1 MSAATEEGRP
11 DGEEDSPRA
20 EAFLEILGR
29 VQPGDAEAELS
40 SCGIGPTAEVAEQVL
55 RSRVCYSRP
64 KSAVRFF
71 VWSGRSVKHTG
82 YAWNLLVDILGKAD
96 MEEPMWDAVRTMN
109 KEGGGLVTVATFASI
124 FSSYCASGNLRKAVE
139 AFDVMGKYGVEP
151 DAVALNSLLSAMCRG
166 EGRAQAAQDLFERT
180 KATVAPD
187 ADTFGIL
194 LEAWEK
200 EGNAQRAKS
209 TFGEMIVRVGWDA
222 GNMPAYDAFL
232 STLVRGDQFGE
243 ALKFLQVMRSKG
255 CLPGLKFFARAIDLV
270 VRKRDYANSLAIWQM
285 MISDAGLVPNLPM
298 YNAMIDLCCSVGDTD
313 YALRML
319 DEMPFNGVFAD
330 FITYNAILEGLIKQR
345 KVREAEAFLAEMS
358 KNEQLPSPTNCAA
371 AISMFSKEFNPSAA
385 IDVWHC
391 IVEHQITPADESAR
405 ELIVG
410 LLDFGRFAEVKKYT
424 DEMLDMGIEL
434 PQSTIDNMKRTFDKV
449 GKRHTYD
456 HIARRPKRCVV
467 GFLDEK
473 RRVLGLLE
481 GCMGTTTLFEGG
493 FWSKRYSTELLHFNI
508 ATEIL
513 RFVVLKIELRRSASV
528 SICNTGN
535 LYSFEIY
542 CYYQQSSIFITHFV
556 LGFDCT
562 LIVLIQE
569 IAFCWRLCCFLVEF
583 LCLRSD
589 WHSSKGI
596 CFVESVPLI

>member
-82 YAWNLLVDILGKAD
+82 YAWNLLVDILGKAG

-298 YNAMIDLCCSVGDTD
+298 YNAMIDLCCSVGDID

-345 KVREAEAFLAEMS
+345 KAREAEAFLAEMS

-371 AISMFSKEFNPSAA
+371 AISMFSKEFNP
-385 IDVWHC
+385 
-391 IVEHQITPADESAR
+391 
-405 ELIVG
+405 
-410 LLDFGRFAEVKKYT
+410 FAEVKKYT

-456 HIARRPKRCVV
+456 HIARRPKRIAICPLVQ
-467 GFLDEK
+467 DEK

-493 FWSKRYSTELLHFNI
+493 FWSKRLAF
-508 ATEIL
+508 
-513 RFVVLKIELRRSASV
+513 
-528 SICNTGN
+528 
-535 LYSFEIY
+535 FE
-542 CYYQQSSIFITHFV
+542 
-556 LGFDCT
+556 GDM
-562 LIVLIQE
+562 
-569 IAFCWRLCCFLVEF
+569 LC
-583 LCLRSD
+583 
-589 WHSSKGI
+589 
-596 CFVESVPLI
+596 

>member
-82 YAWNLLVDILGKAD
+82 YAWNLLVDILGKAG

-298 YNAMIDLCCSVGDTD
+298 YNAMIDLCCSVGDID

-345 KVREAEAFLAEMS
+345 KAREAEAFLAEMS

-456 HIARRPKRCVV
+456 HIARRPKRIAICPLVQ
-467 GFLDEK
+467 DEK

-493 FWSKRYSTELLHFNI
+493 FWSKRLAF
-508 ATEIL
+508 
-513 RFVVLKIELRRSASV
+513 
-528 SICNTGN
+528 
-535 LYSFEIY
+535 FE
-542 CYYQQSSIFITHFV
+542 
-556 LGFDCT
+556 GDM
-562 LIVLIQE
+562 
-569 IAFCWRLCCFLVEF
+569 LC
-583 LCLRSD
+583 
-589 WHSSKGI
+589 
-596 CFVESVPLI
+596 